1 MQTGQNSIVPE
12 ISLPQI
18 EQVRWGSVLMALTAL
33 QPQFEP
39 KATPRSIEWCE
50 SGQRGPWQTVVLFH
64 KRVCSIICAASS
76 NRNEKHQTH
85 RDIRRHD
92 ILNRTKIQRIL
103 GRLKALLI
111 KSAAFILRIF

>member
-1 MQTGQNSIVPE
+1 MQTGQNSIVPK

-18 EQVRWGSVLMALTAL
+18 EQVRWDSVLMGLTAL
-33 QPQFEP
+33 RPQSQP
-39 KATPRSIEWCE
+39 KTTPRSTEWCE
-50 SGQRGPWQTVVLFH
+50 SGEQNPWQTVVLFH
-64 KRVCSIICAASS
+64 KLVCSTICAASS

-92 ILNRTKIQRIL
+92 ILNRTKIQKIW

-111 KSAAFILRIF
+111 KSAALILRIF